1 MKNIWIKYKI
11 KTSKLENLV
20 QIIDIIDTKYN
31 FYIVMGLC
39 FLNLE
44 EYMKIRKEGLLIEEI
59 KDFLIKTNDILKF
72 LN

>member
-31 FYIVMGLC
+31 FYIVMELC

-59 KDFLIKTNDILKF
+59 KDFLIKMNDILNF